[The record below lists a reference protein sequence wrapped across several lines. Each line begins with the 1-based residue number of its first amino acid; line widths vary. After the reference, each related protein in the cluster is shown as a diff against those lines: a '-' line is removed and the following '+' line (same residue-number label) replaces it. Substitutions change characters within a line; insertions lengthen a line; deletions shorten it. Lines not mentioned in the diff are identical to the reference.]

1 LSETDTVTNV
11 SWKPDTTT
19 VVAGGLCSAV
29 VGWIAT
35 VVGVSLVP
43 TAALGGW
50 IVGTALMSLV
60 PGVRDAVVDRRGHLL
75 VGGVAVLL
83 PLVVAGRARL
93 AGDPVP
99 GGAYAML
106 VVLSGLLLASAGE
119 GRLVDR
125 RIAAGTVLARVD
137 ATTPRTR
144 QFLFHLLAS
153 AAALYGIDLVF
164 AAETGLFVIL
174 VGAVT
179 SAVFAGDDDQEL
191 VVLEDGLVVGRSG
204 GSGGS
209 LLPWWAVDAVTAD
222 GETIR
227 LRQSLP
233 PLSRRRVAA
242 SEEAARTLVDA
253 ARRARRRG

>member
-1 LSETDTVTNV
+1 M

-29 VGWIAT
+29 VGWIAA

-50 IVGTALMSLV
+50 IVGTALVSLV
-60 PGVRDAVVDRRGHLL
+60 PGVRDAAVDRRGHLL
-75 VGGVAVLL
+75 VGGAAVLL

-99 GGAYAML
+99 GGVYAMS

-119 GRLVDR
+119 ARLVDR

-144 QFLFHLLAS
+144 QFLFHFLAS
-153 AAALYGIDLVF
+153 ALMLYAVNQVF
-164 AAETGLFVIL
+164 AAETDLFVIL

-179 SAVFAGDDDQEL
+179 SAVFVGDDDQEL
-191 VVLEDGLVVGRSG
+191 VVLEDGLVVGRSEE
-204 GSGGS
+204 SGGS

-233 PLSRRRVAA
+233 PLPRRRVAT